1 MIYGILIIFLII
13 VPIGI
18 AYYYDYKKDPKEFT
32 FSIKTMGIGIFKGF
46 VYVGILIGL
55 NAIYELVIPINKNH
69 GIEFNSE
76 REKLGIPKIGDNW
89 ENREYHSE
97 QFETQWWKTE
107 STDGHFKKII
117 EYGILNAESETD
129 YYKKDNKKGTFAWS
143 KYNFGNNTS
152 EYFIE
157 KPNDKIVSV
166 TESGK
171 FKMENPTIIQKIDK
185 SEFEKFI
192 AE

>member
-1 MIYGILIIFLII
+1 MIYGILIIILII

-32 FSIKTMGIGIFKGF
+32 FSITTMGKGILKGL

-55 NAIYELVIPINKNH
+55 NAIYQLVIPINKNN

-89 ENREYHSE
+89 ENREYDSE
-97 QFETQWWKTE
+97 QFTTKLWNTD
-107 STDGHFKKII
+107 STNEHFKKVID
-117 EYGILNAESETD
+117 YGIINAVSETD
-129 YYKKDNKKGTFAWS
+129 FYKNENKKFIYASS
-143 KYNFGNNTS
+143 KYNFNSRTF

-157 KPNDKIVSV
+157 RQGKSSKISK
-166 TESGK
+166 T
-171 FKMENPTIIQKIDK
+171 
-185 SEFEKFI
+185 EFEKFI
-192 AE
+192 NE